1 MNAYRIKVELDVIA
15 KDDETAIELA
25 KNDINENDTEIQDI
39 QIMWSEEY
47 NQKGKIMSE
56 EHKNCKYRFKGKSCE
71 DCPLN
76 CKLKRLQ
83 EENEELKKY
92 QYTQEYLQSEI
103 EKRQK
108 ALEEIR
114 TFAKPIK
121 ENTCFGMYCGFVDW
135 ILETIDEVLK

>member
-1 MNAYRIKVELDVIA
+1 
-15 KDDETAIELA
+15 
-25 KNDINENDTEIQDI
+25 
-39 QIMWSEEY
+39 
-47 NQKGKIMSE
+47 MSE

-83 EENEELKKY
+83 QELDIKEKMLDKFMIGSGETLEKLQKENEELKKY

-114 TFAKPIK
+114 NKLKKYDANIGDTIIANPIQDCYDTYK
-121 ENTCFGMYCGFVDW
+121 LIN
-135 ILETIDEVLK
+135 EVLK